1 MNLIIMKS
9 MFNLIIIKDMF
20 KLNIVQMTQM
30 I

>member
-9 MFNLIIIKDMF
+9 MFNLTIIKDMF